1 MYKFVLASKSP
12 RRKELLTN
20 IGMTFEVRE
29 SEFDETTVSKEL
41 SPDMYVKELAMFKA
55 MSLIKEVESDT
66 LVIGA
71 DTVVVVDGRII
82 GKPSGRQ
89 DAISMLA
96 SLSGRAHS
104 VYTGICVSRSN
115 DAKTVATC
123 VKTDVYFK
131 KLTDQEIE
139 YYVDNFQPFDKAG
152 SYGIQEYAGVFVER
166 IDGDYFNIVG
176 LPVCKL
182 NQIINDEF

>member
-20 IGMTFEVRE
+20 IGMTFEVIE
-29 SEFDETTVSKEL
+29 SQFDETTVSKDL
-41 SPDMYVKELAMFKA
+41 SPEMYVKELAMYKA
-55 MSLIKEVESDT
+55 MSLLKQVQKDT

-71 DTVVVVDGRII
+71 DTVVVLGDKIL
-82 GKPSGRQ
+82 GKPIDKY
-89 DAISMLA
+89 DAMNMLCE
-96 SLSGRAHS
+96 LSGRVHS

-131 KLTDQEIE
+131 KLTAQEIE
-139 YYVDNFQPFDKAG
+139 YYVDNYAPFDKAG

>member
-20 IGMTFEVRE
+20 IGMTFEVKE
-29 SEFDETTVSKEL
+29 SDFDETTVSKDL
-41 SPDMYVKELAMFKA
+41 APDLYVKELAMFKA
-55 MSLIKEVESDT
+55 MSLIKQVEKDT

-71 DTVVVVDGRII
+71 DTVVVLDGKIL
-82 GKPSGRQ
+82 GKPCGRH
-89 DAISMLA
+89 DAMSMLA
-96 SLSGRAHS
+96 SLSGRVHS
-104 VYTGICVSRSN
+104 VYTGICVARSN
-115 DAKTVATC
+115 DAKAVATC

-131 KLTDQEIE
+131 KLTVDEIE

>member
-20 IGMTFEVRE
+20 IGMTFEVIE
-29 SEFDETTVSKEL
+29 SQFDETTVSKDLEPEL
-41 SPDMYVKELAMFKA
+41 YVKELAMFKA
-55 MSLIKEVESDT
+55 MSLLKQVEQDT
-66 LVIGA
+66 LIIGA
-71 DTVVVVDGRII
+71 DTVVVLNGKIL
-82 GKPSGRQ
+82 GKPSGRH
-89 DAISMLA
+89 DAMSMLA
-96 SLSGRAHS
+96 ELSGKVHS

-115 DAKTVATC
+115 DAKTVSTC

-131 KLTDQEIE
+131 KLTAEEIE
-139 YYVDNFQPFDKAG
+139 YYVDNFSPFDKAG

-166 IDGDYFNIVG
+166 IDGDYFNVVG

>member
-20 IGMTFEVRE
+20 IGMTFEVKE
-29 SEFDETTVSKEL
+29 SQFDETTVPKDL
-41 SPDMYVKELAMFKA
+41 SPEMYVKQLAMHKA
-55 MSLIKEVESDT
+55 MSLLKQVEQDT
-66 LVIGA
+66 LIIGA
-71 DTVVVVDGRII
+71 DTVVELDGNIL
-82 GKPSGRQ
+82 GKPYDRQ
-89 DAISMLA
+89 HAINML
-96 SLSGRAHS
+96 SELSGRVHS

-115 DAKTVATC
+115 DAKTVATS

-131 KLTDQEIE
+131 KLTAEEIE
-139 YYVDNFQPFDKAG
+139 YYVDEFSPYDKAG